1 MDYFYKPDIISYRI
15 QIILKV
21 GIMGNTCRYVVNA
34 LGKGGETYYTYCKD
48 KHELQKWIHNNRE
61 KLIMDELII
70 TDKNQ
75 SLFAKWF
82 GQKKLF

>member
-1 MDYFYKPDIISYRI
+1 
-15 QIILKV
+15 
-21 GIMGNTCRYVVNA
+21 MGNTCRYVVNA
-34 LGKGGETYYTYCKD
+34 LGKGGETYYTLCKD

-75 SLFAKWF
+75 NLFT
-82 GQKKLF
+82 KLFGIKKIF

>member
-1 MDYFYKPDIISYRI
+1 
-15 QIILKV
+15 
-21 GIMGNTCRYVVNA
+21 MGNTCRYVVNA
-34 LGKGGETYYTYCKD
+34 LGKGGETYYTHCKD

-75 SLFAKWF
+75 SLFTKLF
-82 GQKKLF
+82 GLKKLY